1 VLRGLEKLEREGF
14 RLRYPD
20 TRVLSGGL
28 YELRVGAKDIARTFF
43 AFAVRTQA
51 GLTKDDVAER
61 MGISPPEITR
71 LEDHALCANA
81 DTLQRYAQACG
92 VKLKLSFS

>member
-1 VLRGLEKLEREGF
+1 M
-14 RLRYPD
+14 
-20 TRVLSGGL
+20 
-28 YELRVGAKDIARTFF
+28 
-43 AFAVRTQA
+43 RTQA